1 MTASTTVSNLARPAK
16 SASAQLTDLALCYL
30 EQIGVEYVFGIP
42 GGAIEP
48 LYNAL
53 ARSARRGGIQ
63 PIVARHEAGSAFMA
77 DGYTRESGK
86 LGVCAATTGPGATNL
101 LTGVACAYENEIP
114 MLVIT
119 GQSAL
124 PRFGRAAFQ
133 ESSCTGI
140 DVVDMFKTC
149 TRYSTLVS
157 HPDQFEH
164 KFVTAVMNA
173 FGPRPG
179 PVHLSVPL
187 DVARAPWPGAR
198 PKYQL
203 PELLRRSSSIDSVAL
218 DRLERELSVARRPVL
233 LIGAGCGE
241 AIAAI
246 MEFAAARGLPFV
258 TTPQA
263 KGYVHAAHPLNK
275 GVFGFA
281 GHLSA
286 AAALREDAAD
296 LILALGT
303 TFGEWTSAA
312 WSDVLMNQRMIHI
325 DAVEEHFTQSPMA
338 RLHVRGSIAAIFE
351 QLLARSKQREQHD
364 ASIAPARASSIV
376 ALPTVRWDAQTQRFN
391 PSACEP
397 NYAVLE
403 AHKMH
408 SDEVPIKPQRL
419 MHELSQLF
427 PPQTR
432 FLADTGN
439 ATAWSVHYL
448 APLDRRAGE
457 RRSVAGAPERATGR
471 RTGTCSRLRTLMEFA
486 PMGWGIG
493 GAVGVALARRG
504 VPVVCITGDGSFLM
518 NGQEITVAVAEKL
531 PVIFLIL
538 NDAALGM
545 VKHGQRLTGAERV
558 AFALPRVDFAA
569 MACAM
574 GAQGISVRT
583 PQDLLDLDIGAICA
597 RPGPTLLDVHIDA
610 EEVPPMQMRAKVL
623 EAAR

>member
-1 MTASTTVSNLARPAK
+1 MSSMTVSNLALP
-16 SASAQLTDLALCYL
+16 SEGTTGQLADLALRYL
-30 EQIGVEYVFGIP
+30 EQIGVEFIFGVP

-48 LYNAL
+48 LFNAL
-53 ARSARRGGIQ
+53 ARSARRGSIQ
-63 PIVARHEAGSAFMA
+63 PIVARHEAGAAFMA

-86 LGVCAATTGPGATNL
+86 LGVCTATTGPGATNL

-124 PRFGRAAFQ
+124 PSFGRAAFQ

-140 DVVDMFKTC
+140 DTVSMFKSC
-149 TRYSTLVS
+149 TNYSTLVS
-157 HPDQFEH
+157 HPEQFEH

-179 PVHLSVPL
+179 PAHLSVPL
-187 DVARAPWPGAR
+187 DVARAPWPAAR
-198 PKYQL
+198 PKYDL
-203 PELLRRSSSIDSVAL
+203 NDLLRRPSSVDTVAI

-233 LIGAGCGE
+233 LIGGGCVE
-241 AIAAI
+241 AMAAI
-246 MEFAAARGLPFV
+246 MQFAVARSIPFV

-281 GHLSA
+281 GHVSA

-303 TFGEWTSAA
+303 SFGEWTSAA
-312 WSDVLMNQRMIHI
+312 WNDVLMNQRLIHI
-325 DAVEEHFTQSPMA
+325 DAVEDHFTQTPMA
-338 RLHVRGSIAAIFE
+338 RLHVRGAIATVFE
-351 QLLARSKQREQHD
+351 RLLEAAKQREGHE
-364 ASIAPARASSIV
+364 SGVWSRTPSVVPMPS
-376 ALPTVRWDAQTQRFN
+376 VRWDAQAQRFSPRDCT
-391 PSACEP
+391 PSYPLA
-397 NYAVLE
+397 E
-403 AHKMH
+403 AHKMQ
-408 SDEVPIKPQRL
+408 SDEVPLKPQRL
-419 MHELSQLF
+419 MYEISQMF

-439 ATAWSVHYL
+439 AAAWAVHYL
-448 APLDRRAGE
+448 SPMDRRIAE
-457 RRSVAGAPERATGR
+457 RRSALGAKERVAGR
-471 RTGTCSRLRTLMEFA
+471 RMAQCSRVRTVMDFA

-493 GAVGVALARRG
+493 GAVGVALAHRG
-504 VPVVCITGDGSFLM
+504 IPVVCITGDGSFLM
-518 NGQEITVAVAEKL
+518 NGQEITVAVERKL
-531 PVIFLIL
+531 PVVFLVL

-558 AFALPRVDFAA
+558 GFELPRVDFAG
-569 MACAM
+569 MAAAM
-574 GAQGISVRT
+574 GAQGIAIKT
-583 PQDLLDLDIGAICA
+583 PADLTGLDVAAICA
-597 RPGPTLLDVHIDA
+597 RPGPTLLDVYIDG